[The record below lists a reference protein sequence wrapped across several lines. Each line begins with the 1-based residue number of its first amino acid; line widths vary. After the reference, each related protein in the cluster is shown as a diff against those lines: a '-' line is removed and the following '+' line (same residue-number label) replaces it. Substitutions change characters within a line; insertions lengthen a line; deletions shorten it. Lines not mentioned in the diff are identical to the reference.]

1 MESAYVETHYILSC
15 YKRNEKNR
23 VVRYGRTKRIE
34 VRESTAAIC
43 IFSEARHDAK
53 EYVIRLPGRE
63 ALAENRFGI

>member
-1 MESAYVETHYILSC
+1 M
-15 YKRNEKNR
+15 
-23 VVRYGRTKRIE
+23 KRIE
-34 VRESTAAIC
+34 VRESTAVIC